1 MSQLSTFAEA
11 VSGIH
16 DQAPLTIS
24 ESDGVDD
31 RYSITFSSPNKGL
44 VRYVAQV
51 VGCPGPDL
59 PKGATE
65 FTCHDSWQGRGPVN
79 HRELADE
86 ITATEG
92 EFFKLEAKLG
102 DFPTMAA
109 HQAAAA
115 APSLPLPQTIDRE
128 LVGAHAQTL

>member
-16 DQAPLTIS
+16 DQAQLTIS
-24 ESDGVDD
+24 ESDGTDD
-31 RYSITFSSPNKGL
+31 RFSIVFSSPHKGL

-51 VGCPGPDL
+51 MGCPGPDL

-65 FTCHDSWQGRGPVN
+65 FTCHDSWQGKGPVN

-92 EFFKLEAKLG
+92 EFFTLEARLG
-102 DFPTMAA
+102 DFATMAA
-109 HQAAAA
+109 NQASP
-115 APSLPLPQTIDRE
+115 APSLPLPPAIERE
-128 LVGAHAQTL
+128 LVGTHAQTL